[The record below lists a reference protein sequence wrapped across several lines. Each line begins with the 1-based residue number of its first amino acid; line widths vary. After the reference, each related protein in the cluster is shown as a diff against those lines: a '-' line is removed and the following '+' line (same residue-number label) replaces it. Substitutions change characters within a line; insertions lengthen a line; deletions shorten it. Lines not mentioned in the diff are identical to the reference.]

1 MEADVPTKVNSVEVI
16 REALREL
23 SYAERKEHRIQ
34 ILNKNRVTLGNI
46 VLDSAFTPEFVIEK
60 AKALKKKQIST
71 EEYKQLQ
78 NALIQG
84 EENVTAFL
92 KVQSIIISLVRDLCS
107 PNPVL
112 QLSAI
117 SCCCNIALGNPKACT
132 ILTKHIAPYLI
143 TELDCYPNYPLLEVC
158 MWTVGNLVAESR
170 RSFEILQAHDCLKY
184 ITSLIHNC
192 DSTILASVIYAA
204 VHYVHIGFKHIP
216 ENEMVELVK
225 TCTERIVSFENP
237 YFIWLLAL
245 LSSHAVC
252 NTYLYNTVP
261 LMLDYLHQNTANN
274 ITAVTE
280 ITACIRILAN
290 TVSEKSGQL
299 AKFLFSNPKYEETN
313 SEMLNR
319 LLSCQHLHVRK
330 ETLWLI
336 GNLYNHNC
344 SDVQKIVQDIIPK
357 LSFIKQ
363 AVLSTTQQTM
373 TISTDLT
380 I

>member
-1 MEADVPTKVNSVEVI
+1 MEVNVPAKVNSVEVI

-23 SYAERKEHRIQ
+23 SYAERKEHRTQ
-34 ILNKNRVTLGNI
+34 TLNKNRVSLGNNI
-46 VLDSAFTPEFVIEK
+46 LNTAFTPEFVIEK
-60 AKALKKKQIST
+60 ANALKKKQISA

-78 NALIQG
+78 NALIQS
-84 EENVTAFL
+84 EENVTAFM
-92 KVQSIIISLVRDLCS
+92 KVNSVLVSLVRDLCS
-107 PNPVL
+107 SNPVL

-132 ILTKHIAPYLI
+132 VLTKHIAPYLI
-143 TELDCYPNYPLLEVC
+143 TELDCYPNYPLLDVC
-158 MWTVGNLVAESR
+158 MWTVGNLVAESG
-170 RSFEILQAHDCLKY
+170 RSFEILQAHDCTKY
-184 ITSLIHNC
+184 ITSLIRNC
-192 DSTILASVIYAA
+192 DSSILASVTYAA
-204 VHYVHIGFKHIP
+204 VHYVHIGFKFIP
-216 ENEMVELVK
+216 ENEMVDLVK
-225 TCTERIVSFENP
+225 ASIDRIVSFENP

-261 LMLDYLHQNTANN
+261 LMLDYLHENTKND
-274 ITAVTE
+274 ITTITE

-290 TVSEKSGQL
+290 TISEKSGQL
-299 AKFLFSNPKYEETN
+299 AKFLLDTPKYEESN
-313 SEMLNR
+313 SEMLNK

-363 AVLSTTQQTM
+363 AVVSTTQQTM
-373 TISTDLT
+373 TLSTDLT